1 MKQWKRILAILAV
14 VLILGLYL
22 VTLVCAIFVKRLSNQ
37 MFLFSIVATVLVPLV
52 LYLLFWLYDLLQ
64 SRKDTAGE
72 WEVRT
77 RKGFAAAAAFQQGKK
92 LTDGTESHSH
102 RNTVAEEA
110 DQEDDELEM
119 AYDEPEPEEE
129 EMGLIYGELET
140 EEDEMGLEDEE
151 PEEEELELA
160 GEDPELGE
168 QGARMR

>member
-14 VLILGLYL
+14 VLILGFYL
-22 VTLVCAIFVKRLSNQ
+22 ATLVCAIFVKHLGTQ
-37 MFLFSIVATVLVPLV
+37 MLLLSIVATVLIPLV

-64 SRKDTAGE
+64 SRKNPAGE
-72 WEVRT
+72 WEERT

-92 LTDGTESHSH
+92 LTEGTETHSH
-102 RNTVAEEA
+102 QNTEGEEA

-119 AYDEPEPEEE
+119 AYDDPEVEEE

-140 EEDEMGLEDEE
+140 EEDEMDLEDED
-151 PEEEELELA
+151 PEEEEPELA
-160 GEDPELGE
+160 DEDPDLGE